1 MASSP
6 AVGRRIVATLLIA
19 LSALVALLAILAIW
33 LNRQALNTDNWAKTS
48 SELLEQPVIQQRLA
62 ARLTD
67 ELYASVD
74 VEAALV
80 DVLPPRAE
88 RLAGPIANALRTQV
102 EKRANKAL
110 QRPDVQQL
118 WVNAN
123 AAAHAQLMDVLEGGG
138 TTVQTANGEVTL
150 NLKDL
155 LAKLQEQVGVGGR
168 LRKVLPA
175 SATEVRLFR
184 SGELSTA
191 QDVVKVLRPL
201 PIVLLVVS
209 IGLFAIALA
218 VAPGWRRR
226 AVRGFGFG
234 LIVAGAGALLIRSV
248 AGDGFVHSL
257 ASTAAAEP
265 ALTEVWTIATSLLVD
280 VATAS
285 IIYGVVIV
293 VAAWLAGPMAAA
305 TAVRRTIAP
314 YWREPAIAYGVLV
327 LVLAIMIW
335 WAPTPAWRNG
345 PMLLILVGLLIAGV
359 EALRRQVIR
368 EFPDATREAAKQ
380 RYRERWANF
389 TAASRRR
396 GEALGATASRT
407 AQSASSALSSRREGT
422 TASQHQPPASPEDAR
437 LEQLERLAQLKAA
450 GVLDDAEMRA
460 EKARILQGRVPA

>member
-6 AVGRRIVATLLIA
+6 AVWRRTVAVVCLVLA
-19 LSALVALLAILAIW
+19 SLVALLAILAIW

-67 ELYASVD
+67 ELFASVD
-74 VEAALV
+74 VEAALA

-88 RLAGPIANALRTQV
+88 PLAGPVANALRTQV

-110 QRPDVQQL
+110 QRPEVQEL
-118 WVNAN
+118 WVDAN
-123 AAAHAQLMDVLEGGG
+123 AAAHTQLMDVLEGGG

-175 SATEVRLFR
+175 SATEIRLFR

-191 QDVVKVLRPL
+191 QDVVTILRPL
-201 PIVLLVVS
+201 PVVLLLISIVLL
-209 IGLFAIALA
+209 AIAMF

-234 LIVAGAGALLIRSV
+234 LIVAGAGALLVRSV
-248 AGDGFVHSL
+248 AGDAFVDSL
-257 ASTAAAEP
+257 ATTAAAEP
-265 ALTEVWTIATSLLVD
+265 AIAQVWEIATSLLVD

-285 IIYGVVIV
+285 IIYGVVMV
-293 VAAWLAGPMAAA
+293 LAAWLAGPMGIA
-305 TAVRRTIAP
+305 TSVRRTLAP
-314 YWREPAIAYGVLV
+314 YFREPAFAYGGLLIVV
-327 LVLAIMIW
+327 AIMVW

-359 EALRRQVIR
+359 EGLRRQVIR
-368 EFPDATREAAKQ
+368 EFPEATRAAAKQ
-380 RYRERWANF
+380 RYRERWESF
-389 TAASRRR
+389 RDASRRR
-396 GEALGATASRT
+396 GEAIGAAASRT
-407 AQSASSALSSRREGT
+407 AQSAQTAVANRRE
-422 TASQHQPPASPEDAR
+422 AHVSQITPEASPEEAR
-437 LEQLERLAQLKAA
+437 LEQLERLAQLRAS
-450 GVLDDAEMRA
+450 GILDDAELLA
-460 EKARILQGRVPA
+460 EKQRILQPRTPA

>member
-1 MASSP
+1 M
-6 AVGRRIVATLLIA
+6 
-19 LSALVALLAILAIW
+19 
-33 LNRQALNTDNWAKTS
+33 
-48 SELLEQPVIQQRLA
+48 
-62 ARLTD
+62 
-67 ELYASVD
+67 
-74 VEAALV
+74 V
-80 DVLPPRAE
+80 DVLPTRAE
-88 RLAGPIANALRTQV
+88 PLAGPLANALRTQV
-102 EKRANKAL
+102 EKQANKAL

-138 TTVQTANGEVTL
+138 TTVQTTNGEVTL

-201 PIVLLVVS
+201 PIVLLVIA
-209 IGLFAIALA
+209 IGLMAIAMA
-218 VAPGWRRR
+218 ITPGRRR
-226 AVRGFGFG
+226 YALRGFGFG

-248 AGDGFVHSL
+248 AGDAFVNSL

-265 ALTEVWTIATSLLVD
+265 AIAEVWDIATSLLVD

-293 VAAWLAGPMAAA
+293 LAAWLAGPMAIA
-305 TAVRRTIAP
+305 TSVRRAIAP
-314 YWREPAIAYGVLV
+314 YWRSPVVAYGVLV
-327 LVLAIMIW
+327 LVVAIMVW

-368 EFPDATREAAKQ
+368 EFPDATPEAAKQ
-380 RYRERWANF
+380 RYRERWAAF
-389 TAASRRR
+389 TAASKRR
-396 GEALGATASRT
+396 GEALGAAASRT
-407 AQSASSALSSRREGT
+407 AQSASGAVGATVSKYK
-422 TASQHQPPASPEDAR
+422 PATSPEDER

-450 GVLDDAEMRA
+450 GVLDDAELA
-460 EKARILQGRVPA
+460 KEKERILQPRVPA

>member
-1 MASSP
+1 MA
-6 AVGRRIVATLLIA
+6 RRTVAIGCIVLASI
-19 LSALVALLAILAIW
+19 VALLAILAIW

-48 SELLEQPVIQQRLA
+48 SELLEQPVIQQRVA

-67 ELYASVD
+67 ELFASVD
-74 VEAALV
+74 VEAALA

-88 RLAGPIANALRTQV
+88 PLAGPAANALRTQV
-102 EKRANKAL
+102 EKQANKAL
-110 QRPDVQQL
+110 QRPEVQQL

-123 AAAHAQLMDVLEGGG
+123 AVAHAQLMDVLEGGG

-155 LAKLQEQVGVGGR
+155 LAKLQEQTGVGGR

-175 SATEVRLFR
+175 SATEIRLFR

-201 PIVLLVVS
+201 PVVLLLISV
-209 IGLFAIALA
+209 GLLAIALI

-234 LIVAGAGALLIRSV
+234 LIAAGAGALLIRSV
-248 AGDGFVHSL
+248 AGDAFVNSL

-265 ALTEVWTIATSLLVD
+265 AVAEVWDIATSLLVD
-280 VATAS
+280 VATAA
-285 IIYGVVIV
+285 IIYGVVMV
-293 VAAWLAGPMAAA
+293 AAAWLAGPMAAA
-305 TAVRRTIAP
+305 TAVRRSLAP
-314 YWREPAIAYGVLV
+314 YLREPGFAYSG
-327 LVLAIMIW
+327 LAIVVAIMVW

-359 EALRRQVIR
+359 EGLRRQVIR
-368 EFPDATREAAKQ
+368 EFPDATRDAAKR

-389 TAASRRR
+389 AAASRRR
-396 GEALGATASRT
+396 GEAIGAAASRT
-407 AQSASSALSSRREGT
+407 AHSASSALATRREPT
-422 TASQHQPPASPEDAR
+422 VTQYTSEVSPEEAR
-437 LEQLERLAQLKAA
+437 LEQLERLAQLRAA
-450 GVLDDAEMRA
+450 GILDDAELRA
-460 EKARILQGRVPA
+460 EKARILQPRVPA